1 MLGVGCSEIRRSA
14 MRIVSGACA
23 STATREPNRRLRRRR
38 GVARDSRCSLRS
50 LPGTAL
56 FFGVFLFKVF
66 CMRRMEETVRA
77 MLAFKKQAEQLRQ
90 EKAALTMAFEV
101 SAATALLS

>member
-1 MLGVGCSEIRRSA
+1 MSLATHAAHSGVCQ
-14 MRIVSGACA
+14 V
-23 STATREPNRRLRRRR
+23 RLF
-38 GVARDSRCSLRS
+38 
-50 LPGTAL
+50 